1 MHCPKKSPMWVSKN
15 IFKAPFFSPK
25 QDSARAICENINVS
39 LLTFPYHWKTD
50 LLKEQLF
57 FYDAKNNY
65 FSCFH
70 LEFQLLGFPAKNV
83 NSVWHFFWFH
93 LQEELFNSFT
103 EALKKFRNKG
113 YIKIY
118 FIKTCKLQ
126 CYTRISSPEK
136 SCNNTCEKISE
147 FFKCV
152 WCCQSADDTLLAFCA
167 TRSGWWMNHKTLTI
181 LNPRSFECLIFF
193 LIDYG
198 DKTWKNLYC
207 ILKAILLSFTFLCFR
222 KL

>member
-1 MHCPKKSPMWVSKN
+1 M
-15 IFKAPFFSPK
+15 
-25 QDSARAICENINVS
+25 
-39 LLTFPYHWKTD
+39 
-50 LLKEQLF
+50 
-57 FYDAKNNY
+57 
-65 FSCFH
+65 
-70 LEFQLLGFPAKNV
+70 
-83 NSVWHFFWFH
+83 FWFH

-103 EALKKFRNKG
+103 KALKKFRNKG

-118 FIKTCKLQ
+118 FIKTCTLQ

-193 LIDYG
+193 YRLWWQNMEKSVLYSKSNFVIFHFPMFQKTLI
-198 DKTWKNLYC
+198 KTKLWK
-207 ILKAILLSFTFLCFR
+207 IKIKPISR
-222 KL
+222 I

>member
-1 MHCPKKSPMWVSKN
+1 MFSSWVPVAGFSCKKC
-15 IFKAPFFSPK
+15 K
-25 QDSARAICENINVS
+25 QC
-39 LLTFPYHWKTD
+39 LTFFLVSFTRRVV
-50 LLKEQLF
+50 LI
-57 FYDAKNNY
+57 
-65 FSCFH
+65 
-70 LEFQLLGFPAKNV
+70 
-83 NSVWHFFWFH
+83 
-93 LQEELFNSFT
+93 NSFT

-193 LIDYG
+193 LEIMVTKHG
-198 DKTWKNLYC
+198 KIC
-207 ILKAILLSFTFLCFR
+207 IVF
-222 KL
+222 